1 MDNFMINNLTNK
13 TSESYINNIL
23 ISLFWSKPY
32 QTTHLLEKKLS
43 KDEKYLVQASLEY
56 GLLNQL
62 NENMKSVEP
71 FFAFFKNICEI
82 YGWKKSC
89 NSAIDFFSFLWN
101 LLEGKN
107 IQINKKIKNYNT
119 DYITLEVPDNIQKIN
134 VKSLINNWTNI
145 TQKAISHPPKRIG
158 NIPLILP
165 LVINRKKNENVD
177 IDIQK
182 SISIANVGPK
192 KEKLTW
198 NFLSAICKKKSL
210 TSDIKYYTLLLKFN
224 KWYIYDS
231 DKSVSIDEIQMKNNP
246 ICENIKKECL
256 IIFYAL
262 YKENEKQ

>member
-134 VKSLINNWTNI
+134 VKV
-145 TQKAISHPPKRIG
+145 K
-158 NIPLILP
+158 
-165 LVINRKKNENVD
+165 VI
-177 IDIQK
+177 
-182 SISIANVGPK
+182 
-192 KEKLTW
+192 
-198 NFLSAICKKKSL
+198 
-210 TSDIKYYTLLLKFN
+210 
-224 KWYIYDS
+224 
-231 DKSVSIDEIQMKNNP
+231 
-246 ICENIKKECL
+246 NIKKD
-256 IIFYAL
+256 
-262 YKENEKQ
+262 